1 MVSSSAAQ
9 KGTLA
14 AFLQVPMPKMKLY
27 SPSVCFIICLPEAWI
42 HSEITKCQKTYILM
56 TQLLSKIFN
65 YINFVLTLI
74 VDVEILP
81 MHQKNLA
88 QLSSPLWA
96 RDIFLLLRHRVY
108 AEMHTNMQNF
118 SVLDLKT

>member
-1 MVSSSAAQ
+1 
-9 KGTLA
+9 
-14 AFLQVPMPKMKLY
+14 
-27 SPSVCFIICLPEAWI
+27 
-42 HSEITKCQKTYILM
+42 M

-88 QLSSPLWA
+88 QLSSPL
-96 RDIFLLLRHRVY
+96 
-108 AEMHTNMQNF
+108 
-118 SVLDLKT
+118 